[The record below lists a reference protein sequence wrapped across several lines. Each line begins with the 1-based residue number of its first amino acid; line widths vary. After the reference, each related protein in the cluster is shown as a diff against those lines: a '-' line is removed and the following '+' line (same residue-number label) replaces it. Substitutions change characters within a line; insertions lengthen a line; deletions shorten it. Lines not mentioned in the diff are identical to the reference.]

1 MSATPR
7 PWTVERHDQDDGSI
21 NYEIW
26 TNGWVLTPA
35 YHRVV
40 TLSDADNE
48 RAREDAALIVRA
60 VNAFEDLV
68 EALRKIAEGDGCLII
83 SAQGA
88 ATKFQEVAIAAIAAL
103 AKAEAL

>member
-26 TNGWVLTPA
+26 TNGWVLIAT

-60 VNAFEDLV
+60 VNAHDDLV
-68 EALRKIAEGDGCLII
+68 AALKAAMDHIGNGYQPPDLIEQ
-83 SAQGA
+83 AN
-88 ATKFQEVAIAAIAAL
+88 AAL
-103 AKAEAL
+103 AKAEAP